1 MLTITPQFRLFS
13 EPLPWPGGLDGQ
25 QYDTG
30 PFVKIMTNALKKT
43 GVGAVLSNYKPDF
56 TQTPVGL
63 RWTMMPAFG
72 FPRRP
77 FRVYRRRQEYKTQ
90 VVLDKAEALTGIRV
104 FNFAPFDMYVVAIRA
119 TLFLP
124 GQVML
129 INAQDS
135 AGRNIPG
142 KQYVL
147 TSSGQVIIRS
157 PFISRLVFSGLGT
170 IENIV
175 GVTTRSVLEASDWQ
189 LIQIVGLPFPNGR
202 TTAYNSEAQGFASGL
217 ARADRAALLR
227 LLMGYHIMPP
237 APELG
242 DPALSTPGWQAP
254 DPKQYVDY
262 LVHDSSSLLFD
273 IQKCLENTNDS
284 SWNPAERQPAF
295 IAERHISGIYQ
306 RGIAPTTAGVAR
318 FPVVA
323 SALLQV
329 STDSFGSLALGY
341 GTYDFANQTQVAT
354 STAALAAIVQNIV
367 RGFDYKVEAPFIL
380 RPGIDIDLPGLF
392 EFFSEK
398 HVFTALSEDLPL
410 PAPAADLRAPT
421 LRVNRPLE
429 RDGVATEAV
438 KISWAKPELPE
449 AWGLAVSRNPG
460 HSEWL
465 NTENFFS
472 EKSYQPYVTREPE
485 NEEPGAD
492 TGRFHYVDPELE
504 LPLFGSAPTRYFV
517 AGIDIFGRWSA
528 FREIPHTGLAI
539 SPQRPVIHSI
549 KLALPNPDGPY
560 PPPAPADVSVNLEI
574 EFSWEWSDRRAAQIQ
589 LAGQFFTAKTT
600 PPPAAPA
607 GFSIH
612 SNNAPHLV
620 VTIAFDLDGN
630 PTSCDLGTVTRL
642 ADVPP
647 APGDPPLAPAP
658 ALIQYRLVVEN
669 LTAVFPAGDPHAVA
683 YAAYIRGLE
692 RVRVPVVEFSPWP
705 PILVS
710 PPGVTPEVFLPT
722 AASEMPDPRR
732 PAVVSL
738 PAEVQFTAFP
748 DATKKARGRLSW
760 PAAANALGYIVWE
773 ASETALRAALDQ
785 YLKDQFPA
793 DDSRHLLPLSATLV
807 ERATQLRDLLA
818 QEEYAQLSAKAF
830 ARYTKDLLTAT
841 SVELE
846 LVGSSEILTVFR
858 VSSVNRSNLESDKSG
873 PVFFAVPRLNRPLAP
888 NLALKPNGAGV
899 EVRVLGNSPAATT
912 AGYRVYRMRKTPFS
926 SDVGSKGAPVFLE
939 TDAGWQAFTQAML
952 NGPTLSGRKI
962 LDPLAG
968 RSWKPL
974 YYQVTAVGSPDAAR
988 GLYAGESAGSP
999 TRETYFPPET
1009 LPLLEKTE
1017 DPPVLPVLR
1026 LRTDIPFHPVS
1037 LGPAQIELFSTE
1049 FTPGVGVQK
1058 TLLQQWK
1065 ADVLDLEMPAP
1076 PAPRIEN
1083 LNTDPLTG
1091 ISTFDLVLDAAT
1103 TAGIVRVTD
1112 PLGRSTSVI
1121 F

>member
-1 MLTITPQFRLFS
+1 MPTITPNFRLFA
-13 EPLPWPGGLDGQ
+13 EPLPWPKGPDGQ
-25 QYDTG
+25 PYDTG
-30 PFVKIMTNALKKT
+30 PFVKIMDKAMKKT

-56 TQTPVGL
+56 TQTPVAL
-63 RWTMMPAFG
+63 RWTMIPAFG

-104 FNFAPFDMYVVAIRA
+104 FNFAPFEMYIVAIRA
-119 TLFLP
+119 TLSLP

-129 INAQDS
+129 INVQDS

-157 PFISRLVFSGLGT
+157 PFIARLTLSGLGT

-189 LIQIVGLPFPNGR
+189 LIQVVGLPFPNGR
-202 TTAYNSEAQGFASGL
+202 TTAYNGEAQGFASNL
-217 ARADRAALLR
+217 TRPDQAAWQR

-237 APELG
+237 APALG
-242 DPALSTPGWQAP
+242 DPALSTPAWLAP
-254 DPKQYVDY
+254 DPNRYVNY

-273 IQKCLENTNDS
+273 IQKCLENTDDS
-284 SWNPAERQPAF
+284 SWIPAARQPAF
-295 IAERHISGIYQ
+295 IAERSVSGIYQ
-306 RGIAPTTAGVAR
+306 RGVAPTTAGTAR

-341 GTYDFANQTQVAT
+341 GTYDFANQTQVAS
-354 STAALAAIVQNIV
+354 STAALAAIVQNII

-410 PAPAADLRAPT
+410 PAPPADLRAPT

-429 RDGVATEAV
+429 RDGEATEAV

-449 AWGLAVSRNPG
+449 AWSLAVSRNPG

-492 TGRFHYVDPELE
+492 TGRFHYVDPERE
-504 LPLFGSAPTRYFV
+504 LPLFGSALSRYFA
-517 AGIDIFGRWSA
+517 AGIDIFGRWSE
-528 FREIPHTGLAI
+528 FREIPHTGEAI
-539 SPQRPVIHSI
+539 PSQRPIIHSVQ
-549 KLALPNPDGPY
+549 LALPNPAGPY
-560 PPPAPADVSVNLEI
+560 PPPAPAEVGVNLEI

-589 LAGQFFTAKTT
+589 LAGQFFTAKTI

-612 SNNAPHLV
+612 SNNAPHALITV
-620 VTIAFDLDGN
+620 DFDLNGN
-630 PTSCDLGTVTRL
+630 PTGSTLGTVVRL
-642 ADVPP
+642 ADVPVE
-647 APGDPPLAPAP
+647 AGDPPLPPAP
-658 ALIQYRLVVEN
+658 GLIQYRLIVEN
-669 LTAVFPAGDPHAVA
+669 LTAVFPAGNPYAVA
-683 YAAYIRGLE
+683 YAVYARALE
-692 RVRVPVVEFSPWP
+692 RVRVPVPEHSPW
-705 PILVS
+705 S
-710 PPGVTPEVFLPT
+710 PPQS
-722 AASEMPDPRR
+722 SEMPDPRR

-748 DATKKARGRLSW
+748 DATKKGRGRLSW
-760 PAAANALGYIVWE
+760 PAATNALGYIVWE
-773 ASETALRAALDQ
+773 ASETALRTALDQ

-818 QEEYAQLSAKAF
+818 QEEYAQLGAKAF
-830 ARYTKDLLTAT
+830 ARYNKDLLTET

-846 LVGSSEILTVFR
+846 LAGSSEILTVFR
-858 VSSVNRSNLESDKSG
+858 VSSVNRSNLESEKSG

-899 EVRVLGNSPAATT
+899 EVQVLGNSPAAAT
-912 AGYRVYRMRKTPFS
+912 AGYRVYRVRKTPFS
-926 SDVGSKGAPVFLE
+926 TDVGAKGAPVFLE

-962 LDPLAG
+962 LDPIGG

-974 YYQVTAVGSPDAAR
+974 YYQVTAIGNPDADR

-999 TRETYFPPET
+999 TREVYFPPDT

-1037 LGPAQIELFSTE
+1037 LGPALIELFSTE
-1049 FTPGVGVQK
+1049 AVPGVGLQK
-1058 TLLQQWK
+1058 TFVQQWK
-1065 ADVLDLEMPAP
+1065 ADALPPAIPLP

-1083 LNTDPLTG
+1083 LITDPLTG
-1091 ISTFDLVLDAAT
+1091 ISTFDLLLDAAT

-1112 PLGRSTSVI
+1112 PLGRTSSVL